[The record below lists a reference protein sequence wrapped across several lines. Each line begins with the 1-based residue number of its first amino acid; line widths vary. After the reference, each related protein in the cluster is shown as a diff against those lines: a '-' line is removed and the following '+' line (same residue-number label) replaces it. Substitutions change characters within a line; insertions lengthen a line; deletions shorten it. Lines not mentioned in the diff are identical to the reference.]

1 MASDA
6 LHKRVSAPAR
16 GSATARVA
24 APARVAASA
33 RVAAPARVTATAR
46 AQVPQFSESESE
58 EDEERTADV
67 DETWRQS
74 LLGVMRQ
81 VVHSLPDQT
90 TLGELVAATRANP
103 HLAPMLGYMSVQELI
118 DMAVARPGSLAM
130 PATPAMSMAGS
141 MAGMGSPVGKPSNG
155 VRRRAPEP
163 EIEYDEDG
171 NPLMELPDTGPAVI
185 RRRADI
191 PDGDFRVLRSLADE
205 GPLSEPSL
213 LRTTKVTSEQL
224 KLILRHLRTKGWI
237 HVEGSGPK
245 RKIKITRNG
254 SSHLRKLG
262 RKVG

>member
-6 LHKRVSAPAR
+6 LRKHAIAPAQ
-16 GSATARVA
+16 VA
-24 APARVAASA
+24 PS
-33 RVAAPARVTATAR
+33 
-46 AQVPQFSESESE
+46 S

-74 LLGVMRQ
+74 LLDVMRQ
-81 VVHSLPDQT
+81 VIHSLPDQT

-118 DMAVARPGSLAM
+118 DMAVARPSHSLTGIM
-130 PATPAMSMAGS
+130 PTIPTM
-141 MAGMGSPVGKPSNG
+141 PTRLTNG
-155 VRRRAPEP
+155 VRRRVPEP
-163 EIEYDEDG
+163 EIEFDEDG

-237 HVEGSGPK
+237 HIEGSGPK

-262 RKVG
+262 RKVMAPSRA

>member
-6 LHKRVSAPAR
+6 ILHRH
-16 GSATARVA
+16 A
-24 APARVAASA
+24 AHIHDV
-33 RVAAPARVTATAR
+33 
-46 AQVPQFSESESE
+46 
-58 EDEERTADV
+58 DDERTADV

-74 LLGVMRQ
+74 LLAVMRQ
-81 VVHSLPDQT
+81 VIHSLPDQT

-118 DMAVARPGSLAM
+118 DMAVARPTLAAASGTSIG
-130 PATPAMSMAGS
+130 ATVKS
-141 MAGMGSPVGKPSNG
+141 VNG
-155 VRRRAPEP
+155 VRRRPVIAEP
-163 EIEYDEDG
+163 EIEFDEDG
-171 NPLMELPDTGPAVI
+171 NPLMELPDAGPAVI

-191 PDGDFRVLRSLADE
+191 PDGDYRVLRSLADE

-213 LRTTKVTSEQL
+213 LRTTKVTTEQL

-237 HVEGSGPK
+237 HIEGSGPK

-262 RKVG
+262 RKKV

>member
-1 MASDA
+1 MPSDA
-6 LHKRVSAPAR
+6 LHK
-16 GSATARVA
+16 SATARASVA
-24 APARVAASA
+24 
-33 RVAAPARVTATAR
+33 TGR
-46 AQVPQFSESESE
+46 AHVSPIPESL
-58 EDEERTADV
+58 DDERTGDV

-81 VVHSLPDQT
+81 VIHSLPDAT

-118 DMAVARPGSLAM
+118 DMAVARPNL
-130 PATPAMSMAGS
+130 AGS
-141 MAGMGSPVGKPSNG
+141 TPILSTAKPTNG
-155 VRRRAPEP
+155 VRRRVPEP
-163 EIEYDEDG
+163 EIEFDEDG

-191 PDGDFRVLRSLADE
+191 PDGDYRVLRSLADE

-213 LRTTKVTSEQL
+213 QRTTKVTSEQL

-262 RKVG
+262 RKSAAPSRV

>member
-1 MASDA
+1 MAMASDA
-6 LHKRVSAPAR
+6 MLHKHVAPIHD
-16 GSATARVA
+16 V
-24 APARVAASA
+24 
-33 RVAAPARVTATAR
+33 
-46 AQVPQFSESESE
+46 
-58 EDEERTADV
+58 DDERTADV

-74 LLGVMRQ
+74 LLAVMRQ
-81 VVHSLPDQT
+81 VIHSLPDQT

-118 DMAVARPGSLAM
+118 DMAVARPSASAM
-130 PATPAMSMAGS
+130 AVTSSAAIKSI
-141 MAGMGSPVGKPSNG
+141 NG
-155 VRRRAPEP
+155 VRRRPAIAEP
-163 EIEYDEDG
+163 EIEFDEDG
-171 NPLMELPDTGPAVI
+171 NPLMELPDAGPAVI

-191 PDGDFRVLRSLADE
+191 PDGDYRVLRSLADE

-237 HVEGSGPK
+237 HIEGSGPK

-262 RKVG
+262 RKKS

>member
-6 LHKRVSAPAR
+6 LHKH
-16 GSATARVA
+16 TA
-24 APARVAASA
+24 
-33 RVAAPARVTATAR
+33 AR
-46 AQVPQFSESESE
+46 AQPASFSED
-58 EDEERTADV
+58 EDERTADV

-74 LLGVMRQ
+74 LLDVMRQ

-118 DMAVARPGSLAM
+118 DMAVARPSISGSTGMLGSLGSLGVPM
-130 PATPAMSMAGS
+130 PGS
-141 MAGMGSPVGKPSNG
+141 KPSNG
-155 VRRRAPEP
+155 VRRRVPEP
-163 EIEYDEDG
+163 EIEFDEDG

-191 PDGDFRVLRSLADE
+191 PDGDFRVLRSLSDE

-262 RKVG
+262 RKVMAPSRA

>member
-6 LHKRVSAPAR
+6 LHK
-16 GSATARVA
+16 
-24 APARVAASA
+24 
-33 RVAAPARVTATAR
+33 TATPR
-46 AQVPQFSESESE
+46 AHVAPFSDSAD
-58 EDEERTADV
+58 EDRTADV

-118 DMAVARPGSLAM
+118 DMAVARPSLGSSSVLSALSSLPSGM
-130 PATPAMSMAGS
+130 STPTARTT
-141 MAGMGSPVGKPSNG
+141 NG
-155 VRRRAPEP
+155 VRRRVPEP
-163 EIEYDEDG
+163 EIELDEDG
-171 NPLMELPDTGPAVI
+171 NPLMELPDSGPAVI

-213 LRTTKVTSEQL
+213 LRTTKVTTEQL
-224 KLILRHLRTKGWI
+224 KLILRHLRAKGWI
-237 HVEGSGPK
+237 HIEGSGPK

-262 RKVG
+262 RKVLGPPSRI